1 MGTLPNQRHE
11 LFAQALAAGK
21 TASEAYGQAGYK
33 PDDGHA
39 CRLAGIGKVR
49 ARVAELQSKAA
60 SRAEITLAS
69 LLDEAEEARRLA
81 IQMKNPAAAIA
92 AIKEKGV
99 LSGIRVEKRE
109 NTNRKVEEMTDDEL
123 AAELA
128 DVRASLKALGV
139 DETRVAPGEGND
151 SSSPDP
157 RDPRFTH

>member
-1 MGTLPNQRHE
+1 MSTLSNQRHE
-11 LFAQALAAGK
+11 LFAQELAAGK
-21 TASEAYGQAGYK
+21 PASEAYSSAGYK

-39 CRLAGIGKVR
+39 CRLAGNGKVR
-49 ARVAELQSKAA
+49 ARVTELQSKAA

-69 LLDEAEEARRLA
+69 LLDEAEEARCLA

-99 LSGIRVEKRE
+99 LSGIRIEKRE
-109 NTNRKVEEMTDDEL
+109 NTNRKIEEMTDAEL

-128 DVRASLKALGV
+128 DVRASLKALGF
-139 DETRVAPGEGND
+139 DETRAASGEGNN
-151 SSSPDP
+151 SSSPNP